1 VVIVMSANEFQQG
14 SADSPR
20 VGQRWI
26 SWDGRDRGLIVKIGG
41 SSTHLWL
48 YDETDTLTLAAHRG
62 VPVLLDPTATD
73 DDADMAAR
81 GANYPT
87 LF

>member
-1 VVIVMSANEFQQG
+1 MSANEFHESG
-14 SADSPR
+14 PDSPR

-26 SWDGRDRGLIVKIGG
+26 SWDGRDRGVIVKIGG

-48 YDETDTLTLAAHRG
+48 YDETDTLTLAAYRG
-62 VPVLLDPTATD
+62 CPVLLDPTATD
-73 DDADMAAR
+73 DEADMAAH
-81 GANYPT
+81 GSTYPT